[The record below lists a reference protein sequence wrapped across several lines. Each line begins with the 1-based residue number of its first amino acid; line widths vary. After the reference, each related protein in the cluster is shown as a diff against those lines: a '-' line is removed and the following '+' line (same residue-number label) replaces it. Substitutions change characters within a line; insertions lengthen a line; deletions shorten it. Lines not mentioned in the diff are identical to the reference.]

1 MLMAEGDIDLSED
14 IIKQL
19 IKEFEKKALTIHR
32 FVNEGEVII
41 GKYLGEQQ
49 LTIQDTPRIYIV
61 VEDLK
66 GQKLA
71 IRKSANLDR
80 TFAFLKPDVGD
91 YVMIRYEGIAEAATG
106 RKFKKY
112 TVAMMKPAEFNAIME
127 SLLKKPKP
135 QPSKLPIAPA
145 KPEQPKQEQS
155 SKQEQPQPQQQPPAE
170 EAKPPTQPEEKKV
183 DTALIDF
190 ITKILEFY
198 GEMSYSDVLR
208 RLSFRGYKNITIDD
222 LKRMLGDRL
231 EFNDEKKVIKKK

>member
-1 MLMAEGDIDLSED
+1 
-14 IIKQL
+14 
-19 IKEFEKKALTIHR
+19 
-32 FVNEGEVII
+32 
-41 GKYLGEQQ
+41 
-49 LTIQDTPRIYIV
+49 
-61 VEDLK
+61 
-66 GQKLA
+66 
-71 IRKSANLDR
+71 
-80 TFAFLKPDVGD
+80 
-91 YVMIRYEGIAEAATG
+91 
-106 RKFKKY
+106 
-112 TVAMMKPAEFNAIME
+112 MMKPAEFNTIME

-135 QPSKLPIAPA
+135 QPGKLPIVPA
-145 KPEQPKQEQS
+145 KPEQPKQEQP

-198 GEMSYSDVLR
+198 GEMSYSDVIR